1 MIMPYLVHHPSHP
14 RPYFTVH
21 AFLAQ
26 DFQHWGYMATT
37 YSSSSPYINVIRH
50 REQHL
55 TLVRT
60 RPTLMELWARELF
73 LHDHDLLRT
82 DTADQ
87 HETRNSRVSQLLK
100 SFVRAVAEIGR
111 VDQPKKASRWS
122 AQGLKVKNTPLP
134 NDPGEDLAV
143 RYTRLLRSMQ
153 LTRNA
158 ELPTGLEDLSISH
171 ADMLTLELLPND
183 SLQRKHCIE
192 ALVKVRSR
200 QGQMAAAP
208 EIYRETGVVKLKMW
222 VDVSDCVVG
231 EEGAEPLPLYEGVE
245 GPPEYEE

>member
-1 MIMPYLVHHPSHP
+1 MPYLVHHPSHP

-26 DFQHWGYMATT
+26 DFQHWGYMATN
-37 YSSSSPYINVIRH
+37 YSSSSSYINVIRH

-60 RPTLMELWARELF
+60 RPTLMDLWAREIF
-73 LHDHDLLRT
+73 LQDHDLSHT
-82 DTADQ
+82 DTADA

-111 VDQPKKASRWS
+111 VDKPKRAGWWTAER
-122 AQGLKVKNTPLP
+122 LKVKNTPLP
-134 NDPGEDLAV
+134 DDPGEDLAV
-143 RYTRLLRSMQ
+143 RYMRLLRAVQ

-158 ELPTGLEDLSISH
+158 ELPPGLEDLSVSH
-171 ADMLTLELLPND
+171 ADMLSLELLPND
-183 SLQRKHCIE
+183 SLKQKHCVE
-192 ALVKVRSR
+192 AQVKVRSR
-200 QGQMAAAP
+200 EGQMAAAP
-208 EIYRETGVVKLKMW
+208 EISRETGVVKLKMW

-231 EEGAEPLPLYEGVE
+231 EEGAEPLPLYESVE

>member
-1 MIMPYLVHHPSHP
+1 MPYLVHHSSHS

-26 DFQHWGYMATT
+26 DFQHWGYMVTT
-37 YSSSSPYINVIRH
+37 YPSSSPYINVIRH

-55 TLVRT
+55 RLVRT

-73 LHDHDLLRT
+73 LQDHNLLRT
-82 DTADQ
+82 NTADP
-87 HETRNSRVSQLLK
+87 HETRNSRVSQSLE

-111 VDQPKKASRWS
+111 VDKPKKASRWS
-122 AQGLKVKNTPLP
+122 AQRLKVKNTPLP
-134 NDPGEDLAV
+134 DDPGEDLAV
-143 RYTRLLRSMQ
+143 RYMRLLRSVQ

-158 ELPTGLEDLSISH
+158 ELPTGLENMSVSH
-171 ADMLTLELLPND
+171 ADMLTLEFLPND

-192 ALVKVRSR
+192 ALVKVQSGD
-200 QGQMAAAP
+200 GQMAAVP

-222 VDVSDCVVG
+222 VEVSDCVVG
-231 EEGAEPLPLYEGVE
+231 EEGAEPLPLYDGVQ